1 MSPIC
6 AAKLGRHGHQG
17 SSRSTEPKT
26 RVVYEGQRIHADE
39 ELVRPTLS
47 GGSHWRG
54 GGGGSSVATICHD
67 SLGNSPRL
75 HERARFATQLR
86 SHLVVTLLRLSETT
100 PRSARLR
107 LLWECGESCQPA
119 SSGHK
124 ITRPGFC
131 DRRQVLFC
139 RHPGLRPGYVA
150 LVPRRPPLGVY
161 ASREAVGEQH
171 ARTARR
177 APVPSVCGATRSSVA
192 RGPVSDPRPR
202 AGRLP

>member
-54 GGGGSSVATICHD
+54 GGGGAPSDA
-67 SLGNSPRL
+67 LPRQPWKL
-75 HERARFATQLR
+75 APPPPERAGFAQPR

-124 ITRPGFC
+124 MTRPSFC
-131 DRRQVLFC
+131 DRRQVLSGFIQVSD
-139 RHPGLRPGYVA
+139 RDTS
-150 LVPRRPPLGVY
+150 LVPR
-161 ASREAVGEQH
+161 
-171 ARTARR
+171 TRR
-177 APVPSVCGATRSSVA
+177 AS
-192 RGPVSDPRPR
+192 R
-202 AGRLP
+202 AGRRCLPVA